1 MHMSIIAGDFNFS
14 DGWQQDKSI
23 VEYYDLWKVG
33 KRHLSKWATQQ
44 MRLTGFTMPKTT
56 QFPSC
61 RPDHII
67 IKSKNKMQNADK
79 NEIEIIGDFT
89 VTPYSDQ
96 VFRLIEKDGIVRTP
110 SDHFGLIS
118 RIYL

>member
-1 MHMSIIAGDFNFS
+1 
-14 DGWQQDKSI
+14 
-23 VEYYDLWKVG
+23 
-33 KRHLSKWATQQ
+33 

-89 VTPYSDQ
+89 VTPYSD
-96 VFRLIEKDGIVRTP
+96 
-110 SDHFGLIS
+110 
-118 RIYL
+118 